1 MPVTPG
7 PDFRARLAAG
17 PAARVVALPG
27 RLALVARHDARVVGR
42 SLRWLA
48 TSREHTNFTY
58 ELAAHNVDQLAWF
71 VADVAGIEHAD
82 AARYVEE
89 IRTDDEL
96 RDAIAGRLRSSER
109 RGLTD
114 PVPRYARRVGWYAFV
129 RALRPE
135 LVVETGTDKGLGTL
149 VLAAALRRNDSEGHG
164 TGRVVT
170 VDINPAAGSLICGPY
185 DAYVER
191 RTGDSLQVLADLGE
205 RVDLFLHD
213 SDHSAAHEA
222 AELLAIEPHLAP
234 GALVLSDNAH
244 VTNELSSWSEARGRR
259 FLYFGEQPEAHW
271 YPGAGI
277 GASVPRSG

>member
-1 MPVTPG
+1 MPTTPPPV
-7 PDFRARLAAG
+7 PDPATLRARLAAG

-27 RLALVARHDARVVGR
+27 RIALVARHDARVVGR

-135 LVVETGTDKGLGTL
+135 FVVETGTDKGLGTL
-149 VLAAALRRNDSEGHG
+149 G
-164 TGRVVT
+164 VVT
-170 VDINPAAGSLICGPY
+170 VDSNAAAGSLICGPY

-191 RTGDSLQVLADLGE
+191 RTGASLQVLADLGE
-205 RVDLFLHD
+205 GVDLFLHD

-277 GASVPRSG
+277 GASVPRS